1 MGMLV
6 GGISVDIPPHQ
17 CKAGAQVWR
26 RPVGRPPARRRLRRG
41 GDPCGGTQTHD
52 PALVPPAYNNTPN
65 KAFLRRRA
73 PDPPPRKWEPLP
85 AKIATPGGE
94 GGQPLPAK
102 LAAVPERLLVG
113 NHPQPSSIEPSFI
126 HNKSCGKARKGY
138 WLAPSCQLPG
148 TSAWTPLSFNTR
160 YEGTAGPART
170 HPPARAPLC
179 RSRPNPRGL
188 DTVLNGRPSKIRE

>member
-73 PDPPPRKWEPLP
+73 PDPPPGSGSLCRPKLRPLEGRGASLCRPNWLLCRKGCWLATTPNLLPSNLHSSTTNHVGRQERATGWLP
-85 AKIATPGGE
+85 AA
-94 GGQPLPAK
+94 
-102 LAAVPERLLVG
+102 
-113 NHPQPSSIEPSFI
+113 
-126 HNKSCGKARKGY
+126 
-138 WLAPSCQLPG
+138 SCQAPPPG
-148 TSAWTPLSFNTR
+148 PL
-160 YEGTAGPART
+160 
-170 HPPARAPLC
+170 
-179 RSRPNPRGL
+179 
-188 DTVLNGRPSKIRE
+188 